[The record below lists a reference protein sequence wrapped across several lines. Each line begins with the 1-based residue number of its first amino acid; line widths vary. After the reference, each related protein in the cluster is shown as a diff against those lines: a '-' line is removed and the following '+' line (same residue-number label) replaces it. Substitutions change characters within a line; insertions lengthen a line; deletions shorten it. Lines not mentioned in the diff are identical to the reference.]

1 MAKKEQPGQEIG
13 FPVELDLSDEDVY
26 QAMKSLPGYLDI
38 TTNDFRE
45 IYRLAHCRAL
55 DRITH
60 SVKAKD
66 IMTTQ
71 VVSVTKDT
79 SLADVAE
86 KMARHGIS
94 GVPVVEPDGR
104 VAGVISEKD
113 FIAAMN
119 MPEVKTC
126 MGVISVWLK
135 RGTCLVDQMLSGT
148 AGDIMTS
155 PAIVVPGETSLAD
168 LVEILAGKVINRVP
182 VVDADGRLVGL
193 VSRADVMRFS
203 FLRRVC

>member
-1 MAKKEQPGQEIG
+1 MAKKKQPAQEIG
-13 FPVELDLSDEDVY
+13 FPIELDLSDEDVY

-38 TTNDFRE
+38 TTNDFKE

-66 IMTTQ
+66 IMTTR
-71 VVSVTKDT
+71 VVSVKRDT
-79 SLADVAE
+79 SLADVADS
-86 KMARHGIS
+86 MARHGIS

-126 MGVISVWLK
+126 MGVISEWLK
-135 RGTCLVDQMLSGT
+135 RSTCLIDQMLSRT
-148 AGDIMTS
+148 AEDIMTS
-155 PAIVVPGETSLAD
+155 PAITVPGETPLAE
-168 LVEILAGKVINRVP
+168 LVEILADKAINRVP
-182 VVDADGRLVGL
+182 VVDAGGYLVGL